1 MPDPAKILIVDDE
14 ALNVDYLEQELQ
26 DLGHET
32 ISAGNGQ
39 EALDR
44 VAADPPDLI
53 LLDVMM
59 PVMDG
64 FTACR
69 ILKGD
74 DVTRFIPIIFMTS
87 LGDVDDRVKGAEAGA
102 DDFLTKPVNERE
114 LIARIEGALKLK
126 QAFDRKID
134 HYNRITDHLEK
145 FVPPEARLMAGT
157 SDTTP
162 EPPQRELDCSILFV
176 DITGYSRLCEALS
189 PNVITGL
196 VERYFTE
203 FLDRIAD
210 GGGDMIQSAGDGFM
224 AIFQDDDPK
233 SHAVNAIDT
242 ALSLLAATRDLND
255 TQTGPD
261 LAIHMGLASGVVL
274 IGSSRFEGRR
284 QTRWVFSATGQDVNI
299 AARLAALAEPDQIL
313 ISPRT
318 AERLDAGYRLKS
330 LGHRPLKNIS
340 QVLDIHT
347 IDPGISF
354 KRPEPG

>member
-1 MPDPAKILIVDDE
+1 MSEPARILIVDDE

-32 ISAGNGQ
+32 VSAGNGQ
-39 EALDR
+39 EALDK
-44 VAADPPDLI
+44 VAADPPDLV

-64 FTACR
+64 FAACR

-74 DVTRFIPIIFMTS
+74 DATRFIPIIFMTS
-87 LGDVDDRVKGAEAGA
+87 LGDVEDRVKGAEAGA
-102 DDFLTKPVNERE
+102 DDFLTKPINERE
-114 LIARIEGALKLK
+114 LIARIESALRLK

-134 HYNRITDHLEK
+134 RYNRITDHLEK
-145 FVPPEARLMAGT
+145 FVPSEVRLMAET
-157 SDTTP
+157 SSAAA
-162 EPPQRELDCSILFV
+162 ERPQRELDCSILFV
-176 DITGYSRLCEALS
+176 DITGYTQLCEALGA
-189 PNVITGL
+189 NAITDL

-203 FLDRIAD
+203 FIDRIAD
-210 GGGDMIQSAGDGFM
+210 GGGDMIQVAGDGFM
-224 AIFQDDDPK
+224 AIFQDDDPRG
-233 SHAVNAIDT
+233 HAINAIDT
-242 ALSLLAATRDLND
+242 ALSLLAATRDLNG
-255 TQTGPD
+255 TQAGPD
-261 LAIHMGLASGVVL
+261 LAIHMGLASGVAL

-318 AERLDAGYRLKS
+318 AERLDARYRLKS

-340 QVLDIHT
+340 EVLDIYT
-347 IDPGISF
+347 VDPGVSF
-354 KRPEPG
+354 RPPEHM